1 MKIISKSVEIGGKE
15 LTLEVGR
22 LAGQATSAVLARYGD
37 TMVLVTVVASKPRED
52 LDYFPLQ
59 VEYVERLYA
68 GGRIKGSRWV
78 KREGRPTDEAIL
90 TARLIDRSIRP
101 LFPEGYK
108 NEVQVVI
115 TVLSVDAENDADIP
129 AICAASAA
137 LNISEIPWQGP
148 IGAVRMGFVPKNG
161 EGAFITN
168 PSYQDLE
175 YSHLDLIVSASQQAI
190 IMLEGGAKEVPEES
204 ILKGIETAQKEAQKV
219 IVLIEELTKQVG
231 VKKKAFKKPTIDAT
245 LVKNIEKELGKK
257 TEELVAAIADKE
269 TNNGVLEDIY
279 EALLEK
285 FSDQKK
291 ETIVNIVDKLL
302 KKTIR
307 EQIINKG
314 KRPDNRKPEEIR
326 PIDIEVGLLPRTH
339 GSAMFKRG
347 DTQTLTVTTLGSSSL
362 EQLIENMEGEESKR
376 YIHHY
381 YMPPFSVG
389 EAGRIGSPSRR
400 EIGHGALAERALEA
414 VIPSEDEFPYTVRV
428 VSEIMSSNGSSSMAS
443 VCGSTLSLMDAGVP
457 IKTQVSGIAMGLIS
471 EGKKKVIL
479 TDITG
484 LEDFNGDMDFKIAGT
499 KKGITA
505 MQMDVKTTDLSV
517 ETIKEILAKAE
528 TGRNSIMEK
537 MLAVLSTS
545 RASVSKFAPKIEV
558 VHVPVEKI
566 GEIIGPGGKI
576 IRKIISE
583 TGAAVDVEDDGA
595 VSISS
600 PDEKVVAKAVEW
612 VKNLVR
618 EVKAGEIFEG
628 TVKRIQPFGAF
639 VEILPGKEGLVHVS
653 KMSKEFVND
662 PSEVVSLDQK
672 VTVKVREIDSQG
684 RISLTMNLDEKETQD
699 SSRKDF
705 GNKRFPRRSDRPFH
719 QRPQRPPSSR
729 R

>member
-684 RISLTMNLDEKETQD
+684 RINLTMNLDEKETQD